1 MGQGE
6 VGTMTTAL
14 DTIAEQLQEL
24 QELRGKV
31 SALDHREAELE
42 AREAAVAKA
51 AEQPWGS
58 LAVMRAEQIGVLRGR
73 QEAIVLIDQQLEWLR
88 PGVATTV
95 LLTLR
100 EHIKRL

>member
-1 MGQGE
+1 M
-6 VGTMTTAL
+6 TTTAL
-14 DTIAEQLQEL
+14 DTIAKQLQEL
-24 QELRGKV
+24 QELRAKV
-31 SALDHREAELE
+31 TALDQRQAELE
-42 AREAAVAKA
+42 AQEEAVAAA

-88 PGVATTV
+88 PGAAATV
-95 LLTLR
+95 LATLR